1 MPKDIIFPPLS
12 EVVTDVKNNSVSVL
26 KFPKSFESVVYLDLP
41 VVINSKLDIV
51 LDGPKLDKKPYDVDL
66 DYVYFNDLSTTSN
79 SNYTFGNYVK
89 TSFTSEKIIN
99 YDATRNIKSRKF
111 VSEEEEIYE
120 NNIISRGTEVVPK
133 DEPLVGQFVNLSNV
147 MHLFHNNVLG
157 SNLIFEDF
165 TVDFDNVIKMKYK
178 NYGSNKL
185 VLHKPI
191 SMEPLIPPQDFFKT
205 EYNQIV
211 KCFGN
216 KVLVCSKRFG
226 LSNDGSSNPYIDDFD
241 EIHVHTVTNG
251 QITSSENISNVA
263 TFRCTDGSTGFA
275 GLSNVI
281 TWSNPIGSEFL
292 NYGTFAACE
301 NIVDAD
307 EYFVAFTTYNNKV
320 IFYDSKTGWENKT
333 GTSIVDTPDG
343 LSPGDFSFT
352 YRRDT
357 LNINSGNNISEFKRP
372 MSIKHFQSTGNVHAL
387 VCGAS
392 SNSCPTIAKSTDN
405 LETFVHIFNE
415 GNLSAFNITP
425 YGSNNNEKS
434 RYDTQTD
441 TKIINENTFYVE
453 TGLLGKYD
461 DGATD
466 YTFPLKLFLKTT
478 DGGSS
483 WVDIMEDHLEYR
495 TCGTSTSFIS
505 EDGQDIYVAIF
516 YHDPSSAYV
525 EATLKN
531 KIQTTETFPSNMYP
545 STTDRIILFNY
556 STDGGASWRYTSG
569 NWKAIDYQTLSS
581 VDINENIW
589 STDYTSFSSRSRGN
603 MPFIFRNKNT
613 GHIIMSYVWG
623 SQSEW
628 AYLSSTDNGNTWNYY
643 LPGTSVNPTIK
654 IPVSSRPLLRFEAE
668 SSTRP
673 VAPYDYTDEHVVHI
687 GNHKPP
693 SPPKP
698 TDPGDPNTVYNSHEL
713 LFTIDYDETN
723 LDLNRLPRSM
733 IVMSKLIDS
742 VPVDVVKGSYT

>member
-1 MPKDIIFPPLS
+1 MPKDIFLPTTTNVRV
-12 EVVTDVKNNSVSVL
+12 ESVSQQRDVL
-26 KFPKSFESVVYLDLP
+26 NFPKKFEKSDIALDLP
-41 VVINSKLDIV
+41 VTIPPGGTLV
-51 LDGPKLDKKPYDVDL
+51 LDGPKLDKKPYDLDL
-66 DYVYFNDLSTTSN
+66 VYTYFNDTSTTDVSN
-79 SNYTFGNYVK
+79 VSTHSIGIFK
-89 TSFTSEKIIN
+89 HQTELQEKRF
-99 YDATRNIKSRKF
+99 YKDVHKQTTTRLFN
-111 VSEEEEIYE
+111 VSEEEKKG
-120 NNIISRGTEVVPK
+120 SG
-133 DEPLVGQFVNLSNV
+133 DPLLGRHVNQTSAT
-147 MHLFHNNVLG
+147 HLFHG
-157 SNLIFEDF
+157 SAIGSDLAFK
-165 TVDFDNVIKMKYK
+165 DFDVDLEN
-178 NYGSNKL
+178 NLKL
-185 VLHKPI
+185 TYENIGTTPIVLNKPI
-191 SMEPLIPPQDFFKT
+191 SMEPLIPPQEFFKT

-226 LSNDGSSNPYIDDFD
+226 LSNVGSSNPYIDDFD

-251 QITSSENISNVA
+251 QITSSENISNVT

-281 TWSNPIGSEFL
+281 TWSNPTNEEFL

-301 NIVDAD
+301 NIVDTD
-307 EYFVAFTTYNNKV
+307 EYFVAFTTFNNKV

-333 GTSIVDTPDG
+333 GTSISDTPVG
-343 LSPGDFSFT
+343 LSPIDYNFT
-352 YRRDT
+352 YRRAD
-357 LNINSGNNISEFKRP
+357 LNVNSGNNTSEFKRP

-392 SNSCPTIAKSTDN
+392 SNSCPNIAKSTDN
-405 LETFVHIFNE
+405 LETFVSIFNE
-415 GNLSAFNITP
+415 ANLAAFNITP
-425 YGSNNNEKS
+425 YGSGTNEKS

-461 DGATD
+461 DSTTN

-516 YHDPSSAYV
+516 YHDPSTAYLD
-525 EATLKN
+525 AGLKN
-531 KIQTTETFPSNMYP
+531 KIQTTETFPSNVY

-569 NWKAIDYQTLSS
+569 NWKNIDYQTKLSS
-581 VDINENIW
+581 VTNDENIW
-589 STDYTSFSSRSRGN
+589 STDYTSSFSRARGN

-643 LPGTSVNPTIK
+643 LPGTSTIPTIR
-654 IPVSSRPLLRFEAE
+654 IVPVSNRPLLRFEAQF
-668 SSTRP
+668 STEP

-687 GNHKPP
+687 GNHQPS

-698 TDPGDPNTVYNSHEL
+698 TDPGDPNTVYNSHDL
-713 LFTIDYDETN
+713 LFTIDHGAS
-723 LDLNRLPRSM
+723 LDVNRIPRSM
-733 IVMSKLIDS
+733 IVMSKLLDNIIIDKVS
-742 VPVDVVKGSYT
+742 GYHT